1 MYAFHRC
8 AGIPCSIVLSMMSFS
23 GAMAAS
29 DDEGISIIPRP
40 LELKRASGWFVIR
53 ESTPVVADAAAMVE
67 ARKLQDMLAP
77 AMGFRLQLA
86 SDRKVVRITGETTG
100 GMRSQQIVEEAGIA
114 AEAPISLKI
123 DDSAARLGA
132 EGYKLEVTAGGITI
146 TAADSAG
153 LFHGIQTLRQ
163 LLPPAVFRKAK
174 VEGVPWAVPCVTITD
189 SPRFRWR
196 GLLVDTARHFM
207 PKSDIL
213 KFIDAMAVHKFNSL
227 QLHLTDDQ
235 GWRIEIRKYPKL
247 TEVGAWR
254 DETVV
259 GRPTTKP
266 WQFDGQKHGGFYTQ
280 DDIREMVRYAA
291 DRHINLLPE
300 IEMPGHGR
308 AAVSAYPRLG
318 CNPETQLKP
327 WTVWGVCP
335 DIFCPTNE
343 TVSFL
348 QDVLT
353 EVMELFPSP
362 FIHIG
367 GDEAIK
373 DQWKA
378 SAVVQA
384 RIKEL
389 GLKDE
394 AEMQSWFV
402 KQMDAF
408 LTRHGRRLVGWD
420 EILEGGLA
428 PGAVVMSWRGEKGGI
443 TAAKSGHDVV
453 MAPIE
458 NTYLNLYQAPEEK
471 EPLAFRGDL
480 PLRKVYMYEPIPA
493 ELNAQEAGH
502 VLGAQGQLWA
512 EYIATPRQ
520 LEYMTYPRA
529 AALAE
534 VVWSAKGQRDY
545 DEFVGRLGQHAR
557 RLRAMGINLRPLDE

>member
-8 AGIPCSIVLSMMSFS
+8 AGTSCSIVLSAMSFS
-23 GAMAAS
+23 AVMGAT
-29 DDEGISIIPRP
+29 DDGGISIIPRP
-40 LELKRASGWFVIR
+40 VELKRASGLFVIQ
-53 ESTPVVADAAAMVE
+53 ENTPVVADAAAMEE
-67 ARKLQDMLAP
+67 AGKLVDALAP
-77 AMGFRLQLA
+77 AMGFRLNLVQDGEKREGAIALRIDA
-86 SDRKVVRITGETTG
+86 SP
-100 GMRSQQIVEEAGIA
+100 
-114 AEAPISLKI
+114 AESGK
-123 DDSAARLGA
+123 
-132 EGYKLEVTAGGITI
+132 EGYKLEVTPAGIIIRAQG
-146 TAADSAG
+146 AAG
-153 LFHGIQTLRQ
+153 LFYGIQTLRQ
-163 LLPPAVFRKAK
+163 LLPPAVFRAAK
-174 VEGVPWAVPCVTITD
+174 VEGVTWSVPCVQITD
-189 SPRFRWR
+189 RPRFRWR

-207 PKSDIL
+207 PKSNIL

-254 DETVV
+254 DETIV
-259 GRPTTKP
+259 GHPATKP
-266 WQFDGQKHGGFYTQ
+266 RQFDGRKHGGFYSQ

-308 AAVSAYPRLG
+308 AAISAYPRLG

-335 DIFCPTNE
+335 DIFCPTEE
-343 TVSFL
+343 TVTFL

-353 EVMELFPSP
+353 EVMDLFPSP

-378 SAVVQA
+378 SPVVQA

-394 AEMQSWFV
+394 AEMQSWFI

-428 PGAVVMSWRGEKGGI
+428 PGAVVMSWRGERGGI

-458 NTYLNLYQAPEEK
+458 STYLNFYQGPKDK
-471 EPLAFRGDL
+471 EPLSFVGDL
-480 PLRKVYMYEPIPA
+480 PLAKVYMYEPIPA
-493 ELNAQEAGH
+493 ELSEQEAAH

-512 EYIATPRQ
+512 EYIPTPRQ

-534 VVWSAKGQRDY
+534 VVWSAKEQRDY
-545 DEFVGRLGQHAR
+545 DEFVGRLR
-557 RLRAMGINLRPLDE
+557 RHTGRLAAMGIDYRPLDE